1 MAEQDKPTV
10 QTVISQEVEI
20 TGNIK
25 SAGAINFDGKLKG
38 DLDSASTA
46 SFGKTATVA
55 GNIKAESVTIAG
67 TINGNIEAKD
77 RIDLKGSAK
86 VQGDIRSKRLTVED
100 GVTFNGMLEVNPA
113 GFSASPAA
121 PAAAAAPAADAK
133 K

>member
-1 MAEQDKPTV
+1 MASELDKATA

-25 SAGAINFDGKLKG
+25 SAGAINFDGILKG
-38 DLDSASTA
+38 DLESASAA

-67 TINGNIEAKD
+67 TISGNIDAKD
-77 RIDLKGSAK
+77 RIDLKGTAK

-100 GVTFNGMLEVNPA
+100 GVTFNGKLEVNPA
-113 GFSASPAA
+113 GFSAAAQAAPAA
-121 PAAAAAPAADAK
+121 PAPDAK